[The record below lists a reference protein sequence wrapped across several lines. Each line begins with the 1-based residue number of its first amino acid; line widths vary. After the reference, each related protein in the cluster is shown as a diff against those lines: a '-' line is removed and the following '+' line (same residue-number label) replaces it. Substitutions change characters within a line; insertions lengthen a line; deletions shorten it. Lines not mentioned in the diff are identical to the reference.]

1 MWPQGTVQASEDL
14 LFDLQ
19 TACRGIS
26 GGAAAEWALSA
37 SKGYSPTLHTSRLLI
52 IPKIIQRNEKAV
64 KRLNVG
70 IYQPSNTIG
79 FVKLYLKREL
89 CRKPE
94 TLLRPGKGRISND
107 LLDWSKKLAGS
118 AGDAEASWAWAQLM
132 EDDFATFSTDIG
144 SVASRFILRNGAV
157 LRDVRFQQ
165 SEASNDKIILF
176 SCRVP
181 IKYVRSPES
190 IVKID
195 SEDDKEADSD

>member
-1 MWPQGTVQASEDL
+1 MWPQGTVQASEEL
-14 LFDLQ
+14 LFDLRS
-19 TACRGIS
+19 ACKGIS
-26 GGAAAEWALSA
+26 GGASAEWTLSA
-37 SKGYSPTLHTSRLLI
+37 SKGHLPMLHASRLLI
-52 IPKIIQRNEKAV
+52 IPKVILRNEDAV
-64 KRLNVG
+64 EKLNIGV
-70 IYQPSNTIG
+70 YQPADTIG

-157 LRDVRFQQ
+157 LQDVRFQQ
-165 SEASNDKIILF
+165 SEAGNDKIILF

-181 IKYVRSPES
+181 IKYVRGPES
-190 IVKID
+190 IVKVD
-195 SEDDKEADSD
+195 SGDDEEAEND